1 MLIKLKNKIE
11 SEVAKIGNLKLDEF
25 GIYFSEQ
32 PSYYP
37 EGISVIDD
45 GNGRYNLVFTERGE
59 ITSEISKL
67 DDNEVTYQ
75 ILKIIIKNI
84 SSHNIDEKDVDLIHK
99 LIKNNEFGKVNQL
112 VEKVQEN
119 RYRYEKELFEKISPL
134 YTSWYEREEANRNF
148 FRQFPEA
155 LTKGTAAVKKFRN
168 ADNVLS
174 QNGLISFTGFYAVF
188 NLSLLLCG
196 VLKIISWIR
205 RLKSS

>member
-45 GNGRYNLVFTERGE
+45 GNGRYSLVFTERGK

-67 DDNEVTYQ
+67 DDNEVIYQ

-84 SSHNIDEKDVDLIHK
+84 SSHNIDEKDVDLIDK
-99 LIKNNEFGKVNQL
+99 LIKNNEF
-112 VEKVQEN
+112 
-119 RYRYEKELFEKISPL
+119 
-134 YTSWYEREEANRNF
+134 
-148 FRQFPEA
+148 
-155 LTKGTAAVKKFRN
+155 
-168 ADNVLS
+168 
-174 QNGLISFTGFYAVF
+174 
-188 NLSLLLCG
+188 
-196 VLKIISWIR
+196 
-205 RLKSS
+205 

>member
-25 GIYFSEQ
+25 GIYFSKQ

-37 EGISVIDD
+37 EGISVVED
-45 GNGRYNLVFTERGE
+45 GNGRYDLVFTERGK

-84 SSHNIDEKDVDLIHK
+84 SSHNIDEKDVDLIDN
-99 LIKNNEFGKVNQL
+99 LIKNNEFEKVSQL

-119 RYRYEKELFEKISPL
+119 RYQYEKELFEKISPL
-134 YTSWYEREEANRNF
+134 YTLWFEKEH
-148 FRQFPEA
+148 
-155 LTKGTAAVKKFRN
+155 
-168 ADNVLS
+168 
-174 QNGLISFTGFYAVF
+174 
-188 NLSLLLCG
+188 
-196 VLKIISWIR
+196 
-205 RLKSS
+205 

>member
-37 EGISVIDD
+37 EGISVIED

-59 ITSEISKL
+59 ITSEIPKL

-84 SSHNIDEKDVDLIHK
+84 SSHNIDEKDVDLIDN
-99 LIKNNEFGKVNQL
+99 LIKNNEFEKVSQL
-112 VEKVQEN
+112 VEKAQVN
-119 RYRYEKELFEKISPL
+119 RYRYEMELFEKISPL
-134 YTSWYEREEANRNF
+134 YTSWY
-148 FRQFPEA
+148 
-155 LTKGTAAVKKFRN
+155 
-168 ADNVLS
+168 
-174 QNGLISFTGFYAVF
+174 
-188 NLSLLLCG
+188 
-196 VLKIISWIR
+196 KIENE
-205 RLKSS
+205 

>member
-1 MLIKLKNKIE
+1 MIIKLKNKIE

-37 EGISVIDD
+37 EGISVIGD
-45 GNGRYNLVFTERGE
+45 GNGRYNIAFTERGE

-84 SSHNIDEKDVDLIHK
+84 SSHNIDEKDVDLIYN
-99 LIKNNEFGKVNQL
+99 LIKNNEFEKVSQL

-119 RYRYEKELFEKISPL
+119 RYRYEKELFEKIGPL
-134 YTSWYEREEANRNF
+134 YTSWYEREHE
-148 FRQFPEA
+148 
-155 LTKGTAAVKKFRN
+155 
-168 ADNVLS
+168 
-174 QNGLISFTGFYAVF
+174 
-188 NLSLLLCG
+188 
-196 VLKIISWIR
+196 
-205 RLKSS
+205 

>member
-25 GIYFSEQ
+25 GIYFSKQ
-32 PSYYP
+32 PPYYP
-37 EGISVIDD
+37 EGISVIED

-134 YTSWYEREEANRNF
+134 YTSWYEREHE
-148 FRQFPEA
+148 
-155 LTKGTAAVKKFRN
+155 
-168 ADNVLS
+168 
-174 QNGLISFTGFYAVF
+174 
-188 NLSLLLCG
+188 
-196 VLKIISWIR
+196 
-205 RLKSS
+205 

>member
-1 MLIKLKNKIE
+1 MILKLKNKIE
-11 SEVAKIGNLKLDEF
+11 SEVAKIGNIKLDEF

-37 EGISVIDD
+37 EGISVIND
-45 GNGRYNLVFTERGE
+45 GNGSYNIVFTEQEE

-84 SSHNIDEKDVDLIHK
+84 SSHNIDEKDIDLIHK
-99 LIKNNEFGKVNQL
+99 LIKNNDFGKVSQL

-134 YTSWYEREEANRNF
+134 YTSWYEREHE
-148 FRQFPEA
+148 
-155 LTKGTAAVKKFRN
+155 
-168 ADNVLS
+168 
-174 QNGLISFTGFYAVF
+174 
-188 NLSLLLCG
+188 
-196 VLKIISWIR
+196 
-205 RLKSS
+205 